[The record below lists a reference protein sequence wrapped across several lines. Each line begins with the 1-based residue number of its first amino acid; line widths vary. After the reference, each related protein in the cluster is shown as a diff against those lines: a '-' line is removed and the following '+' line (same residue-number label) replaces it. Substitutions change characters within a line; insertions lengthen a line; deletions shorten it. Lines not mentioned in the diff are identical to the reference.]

1 MSKQKT
7 KSTKSASS
15 MSLEAK
21 IGWGLA
27 ALAFLL
33 YASTIGFGYALDDR
47 AVTFN
52 NEFVKQGFKGFPEIL
67 TNYYW
72 KGFGYPNA
80 GLFRPLSLLLFAV
93 EWQFAPDKPAV
104 FHFVNVALY
113 AGIAFVAFR
122 FLRTLLSQYNV
133 WLSAAAVALWLAM
146 PVHTE
151 VVANIK
157 SADELLMTLF
167 SFLFLETV
175 LKNFREGTTNIKS
188 GLKMGGY
195 LLLALL
201 SKEGAILLIPLAIVM
216 IFLFE
221 KVSWNQVK
229 IPLVTMLS
237 IAAMWLVW
245 HRSVIA
251 AGGDVITYSYH
262 DNALVGAPDRASG
275 FATAVSFQL
284 SYLQKIFLGFPLSYD
299 YSFKEFEYQSF
310 TSLPFIIALLLVI
323 GLFFVAIRFRSSMP
337 VISFGILWYA
347 ITFALTANIVTYIG
361 ATFAD
366 RFTFLP
372 SFGIALGVVFLL
384 YRQSGLLTERK
395 AFSGISIILLPVILV
410 YSVQTYA
417 RSQDWKAEDVLF
429 TADVEN
435 APGSA
440 RVNYNYG
447 TVLMSAAE
455 QEKNADRYNQL
466 LSLSAQHLQRAIEID
481 SGEYQALWNL
491 GVVQYRLGNYRE
503 SIKRSKQAQRINPKD
518 YMLLV
523 NMADAYVRAEQPD
536 SAIILYN
543 AAIAKGVY
551 ADETHDVLGYC
562 YLITGDTVKAISSL
576 RKSVSMYPKRVKSL
590 DKLANVLGMHKEFD
604 ESNKV
609 FMQIAE
615 LEPVNPAPWKMV
627 ATNYL
632 AMKDTANAEKYW
644 AEYQKRGGR

>member
-1 MSKQKT
+1 
-7 KSTKSASS
+7 
-15 MSLEAK
+15 MSLETK
-21 IGWGLA
+21 IEWGLA
-27 ALAFLL
+27 LLAFLL

-104 FHFVNVALY
+104 YHFVNVMLY

-133 WLSAAAVALWLAM
+133 WLSAGVVALWLVM

-167 SFLFLETV
+167 SFLFLESV
-175 LKNFREGTTNIKS
+175 LMNFRQGSMDLKS

-201 SKEGAILLIPLAIVM
+201 SKEGAILLLPLAVVM
-216 IFLFE
+216 IYLFE
-221 KVSWNQVK
+221 KASWNAVK
-229 IPLVTMLS
+229 LPVVVMAS
-237 IAAMWLVW
+237 VAALWLVW

-284 SYLQKIFLGFPLSYD
+284 SYLQKILLGFPLSYD
-299 YSFKEFEYQSF
+299 YSFKEFEYQSIL
-310 TSLPFIIALLLVI
+310 SLPFIAALILIV
-323 GLFFVAIRFRSSMP
+323 GLIYAAIRFRSSMP

-347 ITFALTANIVTYIG
+347 ITFALTANIITYIG

-366 RFTFLP
+366 RFAFLP
-372 SFGIALGVVFLL
+372 SFGVALCVAFLL
-384 YRQSGLLTERK
+384 YRQSGILMERK
-395 AFSGISIILLPVILV
+395 AFNGISIILLPLMLV

-417 RSQDWKAEDVLF
+417 RAQDWKAEDVLF
-429 TADVEN
+429 TADAEN

-455 QEKNADRYNQL
+455 QEKNTERYNQL
-466 LSLSAQHLQRAIEID
+466 LTLSAQHLQRAIEID

-503 SIKRSKQAQRINPKD
+503 SIKWSKQAQRINPKD
-518 YMLLV
+518 YLLLV

-536 SAIILYN
+536 SAIVLYN
-543 AAIAKGVY
+543 TAIAQGVY

-562 YLITGDTVKAISSL
+562 YLITGDTVKAISTL

-590 DKLANVLGMHKEFD
+590 DKLANVLGMHKEFG

-609 FMQIAE
+609 FMEIAE
-615 LEPVNPAPWKMV
+615 LEPGNPAPWKMV

-632 AMKDTANAEKYW
+632 AMKDTVNAEKYW